1 MRVPRFTPAH
11 ERMQRID
18 LIYFDAGGGHRAS
31 AIALKSAA
39 EEQRRPWQIRLVNL
53 REVLEPADVI
63 RRITGVRVEDF
74 YNSLLKSGMTI
85 GTGPMLRIVQTLIRV
100 LHARLT
106 EHLTE
111 YWQKSEN
118 DLVVSMIPNFNRAIF
133 QGLRAAD
140 VKRNRSKTPMV
151 TILTDLADHPPHFWI
166 ERRDQYDQ
174 YIVCGTATAGEQAIS
189 MGHPRERVF
198 RTSGMIVRPE
208 FYRPM
213 ELERETER
221 LRLGLAPELPTGIV
235 MFGSFGSRRMID
247 IAKRIAAAQ
256 LKTQLIFVC
265 GHNEELRRRL
275 HEIKLPFASHCVG
288 FTREIPYF
296 MRMADYFIGKP
307 GPGSISEALVM
318 GLPVIVERNAF
329 TMVQERFNTEWIVQN
344 QLGVVLHSFGS
355 IASGVAKMLD
365 PEQFRQFRSGVKAVD
380 NRAAF
385 EVPEILEEIMSRS
398 RLETAGA
405 SRRTQVAEVA
415 RPSFGEFGRQV
426 ARQTRAA
433 FVRLLITGSPL
444 IRW

>member
-1 MRVPRFTPAH
+1 MKLPRFFQAEEPT
-11 ERMQRID
+11 RQVD

-31 AIALKSAA
+31 ALALKAAA
-39 EEQRRPWQIRLVNL
+39 EQQHRPWQIRMVNL

-63 RRITGVRVEDF
+63 RRVTGVRVEDF

-85 GTGPMLRIVQTLIRV
+85 GTGPMLRIVQILIRM
-100 LHARLT
+100 LHARIT

-111 YWQKSEN
+111 YWQQSDP

-140 VKRNRSKTPMV
+140 SRRDRSATPIV

-166 ERRDQYDQ
+166 ERPDQYDQ
-174 YIVCGTATAGEQAIS
+174 YLVCGTAAAAEQAIS
-189 MGHPRERVF
+189 MGHPRQRVF

-208 FYRPM
+208 FYQPM
-213 ELERETER
+213 ELDRPAERI
-221 LRLGLAPELPTGIV
+221 RLGLDPELPTGIV

-247 IAKRIAAAQ
+247 IAARIAAAG

-265 GHNEELRRRL
+265 GHNDELQRRL
-275 HEIKLPFASHCVG
+275 HEMELPFPSHCVG

-296 MRMADYFIGKP
+296 MRVADYFIGKP
-307 GPGSISEALVM
+307 GPGSISEALVI

-329 TMVQERFNTEWIVQN
+329 TMVQERFNTDWIVEN

-355 IASGVAKMLD
+355 IASGVATMLEPD
-365 PEQFRQFRSGVKAVD
+365 QFRRFRANVRAID

-385 EVPEILEEIMSRS
+385 EVPEILEKVMSES
-398 RLETAGA
+398 RVENARAVRGAHVGIRANSGMRTAPA
-405 SRRTQVAEVA
+405 SQ
-415 RPSFGEFGRQV
+415 
-426 ARQTRAA
+426 
-433 FVRLLITGSPL
+433 
-444 IRW
+444 